1 MNLQTLGR
9 KSATSSVNEPDIASD
24 KHCVFRCGETWFS
37 VPAVSVREIVMTPEL
52 VAVPD
57 CHEAL
62 VGLCHLRSDFI
73 PVVTLQ
79 SLLDSAASIANDNSS
94 CLLVF
99 DHACAWAL
107 LISGSAGL
115 EAIETIVSQDSRSDH
130 DHSVVIGT
138 AMFRD
143 RIVRV
148 LNPNALLAKAQQ
160 AFEGHWNY

>member
-1 MNLQTLGR
+1 M
-9 KSATSSVNEPDIASD
+9 A
-24 KHCVFRCGETWFS
+24 
-37 VPAVSVREIVMTPEL
+37 PEL

-62 VGLCHLRSDFI
+62 AGLCHLRSDFI

-79 SLLDSAASIANDNSS
+79 SLLDAAATTTNDNSA

-99 DHACAWAL
+99 DNVCPWSL
-107 LISGSAGL
+107 LISGSAVL
-115 EAIETIVSQDSRSDH
+115 ESIETIVSQESRSDH
-130 DHSVVIGT
+130 DHSVIIGT

-160 AFEGHWNY
+160 AFEGHWNH